1 MKTLKLLNKNFFT
14 LIILSLI
21 SLASYAEE
29 QPVDIWNLEKKEIEN
44 KIDQIDINTQN
55 ESMINQNSSKD
66 IFNIQSNHKKN
77 SIKLDEDFDS
87 KGIKILGLYDPEDND
102 LDIDMWS
109 NSNGDQLR
117 VIFSKLNKMN
127 LSDDASEIMRI
138 LLLTNAYPPERNIS
152 E

>member
-44 KIDQIDINTQN
+44 KIDQKDINTQN

-66 IFNIQSNHKKN
+66 S
-77 SIKLDEDFDS
+77 ST
-87 KGIKILGLYDPEDND
+87 KIVCTV
-102 LDIDMWS
+102 S
-109 NSNGDQLR
+109 
-117 VIFSKLNKMN
+117 
-127 LSDDASEIMRI
+127 
-138 LLLTNAYPPERNIS
+138 
-152 E
+152 